1 MSIVVTGATGH
12 LGRHV
17 VEQLL
22 EKVPADQ
29 ITAVVRDAEK
39 AADFAAR
46 GVKIAVADYNAP
58 ETFDSLLSA
67 GDKVLLISGNE
78 FDKGRV
84 GQHKVVIDAAKAA
97 GVALLAYTSAPGTL
111 TAALADDH
119 RATEEALLASGVPYA
134 LLRNGWYHENYT
146 ENLAPAL
153 EHGAVVQA
161 AGEGRVSSASRADYA
176 AAAVAVLTGEGHE
189 NKTYELGGD
198 EAWSFAE
205 YAAEL
210 SRQTGK
216 EIAYSPVSVETFIGI
231 LTGAGL
237 PEPFAAILAG
247 VDASIE
253 KGELVVSSG
262 DLSRLAGRPTTPIA
276 DVDRGRAQGL
286 TAPRPPGAPPP
297 PPVMTVWRYGHDRRG
312 RSALPSVQA
321 CGRERGGARDR
332 EAEGRAAHRTA
343 ERLRGIRDVGPR
355 PPLLAAAEARRSGRD
370 PRPPDGVV
378 PRLRG
383 RRARRRYGAGPGP
396 ASCCGSRAGW
406 RSSRSPRRSSPSTGA
421 STSGP

>member
-17 VEQLL
+17 IEQLL

-29 ITAVVRDAEK
+29 IVAVVRDEAK

-46 GVKIAVADYNAP
+46 GVRLAVADYNAP
-58 ETFDSLLSA
+58 ETFDGLFSA

-97 GVALLAYTSAPGTL
+97 GVALLAYTSAPGSL
-111 TAALADDH
+111 TASLADDH
-119 RATEEALLASGVPYA
+119 RGTEEAVLASGVPYA

-146 ENLAPAL
+146 ENLAPVL
-153 EHGAVVQA
+153 EHNAVVAA
-161 AGEGRVSSASRADYA
+161 AGEGRISSASRADYA

-198 EAWSFAE
+198 EAWSLAE

-216 EIAYSPVSVETFIGI
+216 EIVYNAVTPEALTGI

-237 PEPFAAILAG
+237 PEPMAAILAG
-247 VDASIE
+247 VDVSIE
-253 KGELVVSSG
+253 KGELVVATG
-262 DLSRLAGRPTTPIA
+262 DLSRLAGRPTTPLSEA
-276 DVDRGRAQGL
+276 V
-286 TAPRPPGAPPP
+286 TA
-297 PPVMTVWRYGHDRRG
+297 
-312 RSALPSVQA
+312 ALK
-321 CGRERGGARDR
+321 G
-332 EAEGRAAHRTA
+332 
-343 ERLRGIRDVGPR
+343 
-355 PPLLAAAEARRSGRD
+355 
-370 PRPPDGVV
+370 
-378 PRLRG
+378 
-383 RRARRRYGAGPGP
+383 
-396 ASCCGSRAGW
+396 
-406 RSSRSPRRSSPSTGA
+406 
-421 STSGP
+421 

>member
-22 EKVPADQ
+22 EKVPAER
-29 ITAVVRDAEK
+29 ITAVVRDEAK
-39 AADFAAR
+39 AAGLAAR
-46 GVKIAVADYNAP
+46 GVKLTVADYNVP
-58 ETFDSLLSA
+58 ETFDGLFAA

-84 GQHKVVIDAAKAA
+84 GQHTVVIEAAKAA

-119 RATEEALLASGVPYA
+119 RATEQVLLASGLPYS

-146 ENLAPAL
+146 ENLAPVL
-153 EHGAVVQA
+153 EHGAVVAA
-161 AGEGRVSSASRADYA
+161 AGDGRVSSAARADYA

-189 NKTYELGGD
+189 NTTYELGGD

-210 SRQTGK
+210 SRQTGR
-216 EIAYSPVSVETFIGI
+216 EIVYNPVPVETLTGI
-231 LTGAGL
+231 LTGAGV
-237 PEPFAAILAG
+237 PAPVAGILAG

-262 DLSRLAGRPTTPIA
+262 DLSRLTGRPTTPL
-276 DVDRGRAQGL
+276 AQAV
-286 TAPRPPGAPPP
+286 TA
-297 PPVMTVWRYGHDRRG
+297 
-312 RSALPSVQA
+312 ALK
-321 CGRERGGARDR
+321 G
-332 EAEGRAAHRTA
+332 
-343 ERLRGIRDVGPR
+343 
-355 PPLLAAAEARRSGRD
+355 
-370 PRPPDGVV
+370 
-378 PRLRG
+378 
-383 RRARRRYGAGPGP
+383 
-396 ASCCGSRAGW
+396 
-406 RSSRSPRRSSPSTGA
+406 
-421 STSGP
+421 

>member
-29 ITAVVRDAEK
+29 ITAVVRNAEK

-46 GVKIAVADYNAP
+46 GVQIALADYNAP
-58 ETFDSLLSA
+58 ASFDTLFSA

-84 GQHKVVIDAAKAA
+84 QQHKVVLDAAKAA

-119 RATEEALLASGVPYA
+119 RGTEEAILESGVPYV
-134 LLRNGWYHENYT
+134 LLRNSWYHENYT
-146 ENLAPAL
+146 ENLAPVL

-161 AGEGRVSSASRADYA
+161 AGEGRVSSAARADYA

-189 NKTYELGGD
+189 NTTYELGGD

-216 EIAYSPVSVETFIGI
+216 EIVYNPVSVEAYTGI

-237 PEPFAAILAG
+237 PEPLAAILAG

-253 KGELVVSSG
+253 KGELEVRTG
-262 DLSRLAGRPTTPIA
+262 DLSRLTGRPTTP
-276 DVDRGRAQGL
+276 L
-286 TAPRPPGAPPP
+286 
-297 PPVMTVWRYGHDRRG
+297 
-312 RSALPSVQA
+312 
-321 CGRERGGARDR
+321 
-332 EAEGRAAHRTA
+332 
-343 ERLRGIRDVGPR
+343 
-355 PPLLAAAEARRSGRD
+355 AEAIKAALTD
-370 PRPPDGVV
+370 
-378 PRLRG
+378 
-383 RRARRRYGAGPGP
+383 
-396 ASCCGSRAGW
+396 
-406 RSSRSPRRSSPSTGA
+406 
-421 STSGP
+421 

>member
-1 MSIVVTGATGH
+1 MSIIVTGATGH

-22 EKVPADQ
+22 EKVPAEQ
-29 ITAVVRDAEK
+29 ITAVVRSEAK

-46 GVKIAVADYNAP
+46 GVKLAIADYNAP
-58 ETFDSLLSA
+58 ETFDGLFAA

-78 FDKGRV
+78 FDKGRPQ
-84 GQHKVVIDAAKAA
+84 QHQVVIDAAKAA

-111 TAALADDH
+111 TASLADDH
-119 RATEEALLASGVPYA
+119 RATEQALTASGVPYA

-146 ENLAPAL
+146 EQLAPVL
-153 EHGAVVQA
+153 EHDAVVAA
-161 AGEGRVSSASRADYA
+161 AGEGRVSSAARADYA

-189 NKTYELGGD
+189 GKTYELGGD

-216 EIAYSPVSVETFIGI
+216 EIVYKDVPAEVLVGI

-247 VDASIE
+247 VDASIA

-262 DLSRLAGRPTTPIA
+262 DLSRLAGRPTTPLSEAI
-276 DVDRGRAQGL
+276 
-286 TAPRPPGAPPP
+286 TA
-297 PPVMTVWRYGHDRRG
+297 
-312 RSALPSVQA
+312 ALK
-321 CGRERGGARDR
+321 G
-332 EAEGRAAHRTA
+332 
-343 ERLRGIRDVGPR
+343 
-355 PPLLAAAEARRSGRD
+355 
-370 PRPPDGVV
+370 
-378 PRLRG
+378 
-383 RRARRRYGAGPGP
+383 
-396 ASCCGSRAGW
+396 
-406 RSSRSPRRSSPSTGA
+406 
-421 STSGP
+421 

>member
-22 EKVPADQ
+22 EKVPAQ
-29 ITAVVRDAEK
+29 EITAVVRDDAK

-46 GVKIAVADYNAP
+46 GVKLAVADYNAP
-58 ETFDSLLSA
+58 ETFDGLFAA

-84 GQHKVVIDAAKAA
+84 QQHRVVIDAAKAA
-97 GVALLAYTSAPGTL
+97 GVALLAYTSAPGSL

-119 RATEEALLASGVPYA
+119 RATEEVLLASGLPYT

-146 ENLAPAL
+146 ENLAPVL

-161 AGEGRVSSASRADYA
+161 AGDGRVSSAARADYA

-189 NKTYELGGD
+189 NTTYELGGD
-198 EAWSFAE
+198 EAWDFAE

-216 EIAYSPVSVETFIGI
+216 EIVYNAVSVEAFAGI

-237 PEPFAAILAG
+237 PGPLASILAG

-262 DLSRLAGRPTTPIA
+262 DLSRLIGRPTTP
-276 DVDRGRAQGL
+276 L
-286 TAPRPPGAPPP
+286 
-297 PPVMTVWRYGHDRRG
+297 
-312 RSALPSVQA
+312 
-321 CGRERGGARDR
+321 
-332 EAEGRAAHRTA
+332 
-343 ERLRGIRDVGPR
+343 
-355 PPLLAAAEARRSGRD
+355 AEAVTAALKG
-370 PRPPDGVV
+370 
-378 PRLRG
+378 
-383 RRARRRYGAGPGP
+383 
-396 ASCCGSRAGW
+396 
-406 RSSRSPRRSSPSTGA
+406 
-421 STSGP
+421 

>member
-22 EKVPADQ
+22 EKTPAEQ
-29 ITAVVRDAEK
+29 ITAVVRDEAK
-39 AADFAAR
+39 AADLAAR
-46 GVKIAVADYNAP
+46 GVRLAVADYNKP
-58 ETFDSLLSA
+58 ETFDGLFSA

-84 GQHKVVIDAAKAA
+84 QQHGVVIDAAKAA
-97 GVALLAYTSAPGTL
+97 GVSLLAYTSAPGNL

-119 RATEEALLASGVPYA
+119 RATEEVLLASGLPYT

-146 ENLAPAL
+146 ENLAPVL
-153 EHGAVVQA
+153 EHNAVVQA
-161 AGEGRVSSASRADYA
+161 AGEGRIASAARADYA

-189 NKTYELGGD
+189 NKTYELSGD
-198 EAWSFAE
+198 EAWGFAE

-216 EIAYSPVSVETFIGI
+216 EIAYHSVSLEAFTGI

-237 PEPFAAILAG
+237 PEVFAGILAG

-253 KGELVVSSG
+253 KGELAVTTG

-276 DVDRGRAQGL
+276 E
-286 TAPRPPGAPPP
+286 
-297 PPVMTVWRYGHDRRG
+297 
-312 RSALPSVQA
+312 SV
-321 CGRERGGARDR
+321 
-332 EAEGRAAHRTA
+332 
-343 ERLRGIRDVGPR
+343 
-355 PPLLAAAEARRSGRD
+355 AAALKG
-370 PRPPDGVV
+370 
-378 PRLRG
+378 
-383 RRARRRYGAGPGP
+383 
-396 ASCCGSRAGW
+396 
-406 RSSRSPRRSSPSTGA
+406 
-421 STSGP
+421 